1 MTEENQEKDPQIQE
15 EIPVE
20 EDTANNV
27 QDSESVSE
35 KEENAD
41 QDKLKAEVEE
51 FRDKYLRLYSEFEN
65 FRRRNAKE
73 RIELIQTANKD
84 LIAELLPVLDDFD
97 RAIQA
102 MEGSEDVEAVKE
114 GVRLVHQK
122 FFKLL
127 ESRGLKPF
135 ESKEKE
141 FNTEYHEAITEIPA
155 PEDSLK
161 GKVVDEIEKGYTLYD
176 KVIRFARVVVGK

>member
-1 MTEENQEKDPQIQE
+1 MTEENEEKNADIQE
-15 EIPVE
+15 EIPTE
-20 EDTANNV
+20 GEAN
-27 QDSESVSE
+27 SESQDNETVSE
-35 KEENAD
+35 DIGSDE
-41 QDKLKAEVEE
+41 DKLKAEVEE
-51 FRDKYLRLYSEFEN
+51 FRDKYLRLYSEFDN

-84 LIAELLPVLDDFD
+84 LIAELLPVLDDFE

-102 MEGSEDVEAVKE
+102 MEKSEDIEAVKE
-114 GVRLVHQK
+114 GVKLVYHK
-122 FFKLL
+122 FFKSL
-127 ESRGLKPF
+127 ESKGLKPF

-161 GKVVDEIEKGYTLYD
+161 GKVVDEVEKGYTLYD
-176 KVIRFARVVVGK
+176 KVIRFAKVVVGK